1 MQKLVSSFIVIVVL
15 LALIFFYTAT
25 YTVGQA
31 QKAIKFRLGE
41 IVSTDIA
48 PGLHFQWP
56 IINNVKTF
64 DARVHTLDEQ
74 PQRFMTVE
82 KKNVI
87 VDSFLKWRIAN
98 VGKYYTTVGGDP
110 DRTNLRLSE
119 ILKNGL
125 RNEFGK
131 RTIDDVISGD
141 RVQIMNILQ
150 RQTSRAAESL
160 GVEVVD
166 VRIKRVDLPEDV
178 SDSVFQRM
186 NAERERAAR
195 RFRAEGKEAA
205 ERIQAEADRR
215 RQVILA
221 DAHRDAKKIRGQGD
235 AQAAAIYAK
244 VYGRHPDFYSFYRS
258 LIAYGNAFNRKDDL
272 FVLSPDSEFF
282 RYFDLGK
289 KKP

>member
-1 MQKLVSSFIVIVVL
+1 MQKLVLSLIVVVVL
-15 LALIFFYTAT
+15 CVLVFFYTAT
-25 YTVGQA
+25 YSVGQA

-41 IVSTDIA
+41 IVSTDVA
-48 PGLHFQWP
+48 PGLHLQWP
-56 IINNVKTF
+56 IINNVRTF
-64 DARVHTLDEQ
+64 DARIHTLDEE

-87 VDSFLKWRIAN
+87 VDSFLKWRIDN

-110 DRTNLRLSE
+110 ERTNLRLSE

-131 RTIDDVISGD
+131 RTINEVVSGD
-141 RVQIMNILQ
+141 RAQIMNILQ
-150 RQTSRAAESL
+150 RETSQAAKSL

-178 SDSVFQRM
+178 SDSVYQRM
-186 NAERERAAR
+186 SAERERAAR

-205 ERIQAEADRR
+205 ERIRAEADRR

-221 DAHRDAKKIRGQGD
+221 DAHRDAEKIRGQGD
-235 AQAAAIYAK
+235 AQAAAIYASA
-244 VYGRHPDFYSFYRS
+244 YSRHPDFYSFYRS
-258 LIAYGNAFNRKDDL
+258 LIAYGNVFDSKDDL
-272 FVLSPDSEFF
+272 FVLSPDSTFF
-282 RYFDLGK
+282 RYFDPEK